1 MMISPPKYLKWTEQF
16 FIWFLSYLNSK
27 IPIFLMTSAVLKK
40 HCYATIVNRV
50 CNEYLSAAQ
59 EEVKSARGYVVN
71 GEVQVD
77 FNFILSLATYLY
89 TSLRVWEVH
98 A

>member
-1 MMISPPKYLKWTEQF
+1 M
-16 FIWFLSYLNSK
+16 
-27 IPIFLMTSAVLKK
+27 
-40 HCYATIVNRV
+40 NRV
-50 CNEYLSAAQ
+50 CNESMSAAQ
-59 EEVKSARGYVVN
+59 EEVKNTPGYVAN

-89 TSLRVWEVH
+89 TSLRVLH